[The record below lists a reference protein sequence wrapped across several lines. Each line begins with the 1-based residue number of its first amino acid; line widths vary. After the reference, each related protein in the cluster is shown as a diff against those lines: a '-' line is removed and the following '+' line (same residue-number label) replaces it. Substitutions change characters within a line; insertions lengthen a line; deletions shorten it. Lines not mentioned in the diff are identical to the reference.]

1 MRIAGCRSAIG
12 AVAVTASLALA
23 ACNATTR
30 TVSPSDA
37 EGTAIV
43 FESIDGPPR
52 PVSARLTRSLD
63 QEAAARRLVVV
74 PRGGQ
79 AVYRIRGYLAAN
91 PEGGATAV
99 AWAFDVY
106 DAERRRAFRLRGEER
121 AAGGSSAAGSWSAV
135 NDALLQR
142 IATNSVEQLM
152 TLIASDGPGV
162 GAQASAAPS
171 GTSPAS
177 STPRSRRA
185 PPRAPRPLTGRMQHS
200 FRPLAALFVGTASKP
215 RENRGLAALVLPS
228 LMGLLSDR
236 RDCSASLK
244 P

>member
-63 QEAAARRLVVV
+63 QEATARRLVVV

-79 AVYRIRGYLAAN
+79 PVYRIRGYLAAN
-91 PEGGATAV
+91 PEGGATVV

-121 AAGGSSAAGSWSAV
+121 TAGGSWSAV

-142 IATNSVEQLM
+142 IATNSVAQLM
-152 TLIASDGPGV
+152 TLIASDRSPADGPGT
-162 GAQASAAPS
+162 GAQASTAPS
-171 GTSPAS
+171 GDSAGVFGLIAASPA
-177 STPRSRRA
+177 RA
-185 PPRAPRPLTGRMQHS
+185 AEGAPAP
-200 FRPLAALFVGTASKP
+200 
-215 RENRGLAALVLPS
+215 
-228 LMGLLSDR
+228 
-236 RDCSASLK
+236 
-244 P
+244 

>member
-63 QEAAARRLVVV
+63 QEATARRLVVV

-91 PEGGATAV
+91 PEGGATTV

-121 AAGGSSAAGSWSAV
+121 AAVGSSAAGSWSAV

-152 TLIASDGPGV
+152 TLIASDRSPADGPGT
-162 GAQASAAPS
+162 GAQASASTAPS
-171 GTSPAS
+171 GDAAGIFGLIAASPA
-177 STPRSRRA
+177 RA
-185 PPRAPRPLTGRMQHS
+185 AEGAPAP
-200 FRPLAALFVGTASKP
+200 
-215 RENRGLAALVLPS
+215 
-228 LMGLLSDR
+228 
-236 RDCSASLK
+236 
-244 P
+244 

>member
-63 QEAAARRLVVV
+63 QEATARRLVVV

-121 AAGGSSAAGSWSAV
+121 AAGGSSAGSSWSAV

-152 TLIASDGPGV
+152 TLIASDRSPADGPGV
-162 GAQASAAPS
+162 GAQSSTAPS
-171 GTSPAS
+171 GVSPGIFELLAASPARAAEG
-177 STPRSRRA
+177 TPA
-185 PPRAPRPLTGRMQHS
+185 P
-200 FRPLAALFVGTASKP
+200 
-215 RENRGLAALVLPS
+215 
-228 LMGLLSDR
+228 
-236 RDCSASLK
+236 
-244 P
+244 